1 MNEEGSSFADFT
13 STSYSSE
20 TVADD
25 GTLAISLLDGEV
37 DTQTLDQFRNR
48 LFSTVRELEKVRDW
62 LTSPMASGLKRGLA
76 QWALGNHTEA
86 LPTLEEHRA
95 NPTIANCLARS
106 LLQMGRIDEAEAAL
120 TELDT
125 CPSQAAT
132 FMACKA
138 RRGNAE
144 NLQNS
149 LEEMRGKLSPVDV
162 KFYEGR
168 VHELGF
174 ESEAAIACYDEALAI
189 DDHHGEALFRLAVN
203 VDLRG
208 EDEEARELYERALM
222 IPPVNEACVI
232 NLGILYEDMGKY
244 LRAMQCFDLALQANP
259 ENRRARMYRR
269 DAAAALNMYYDEEQE
284 RREDKRNKILRTPI
298 NDFELSVRSRNCLSN
313 MGIRSLGDL
322 VNKSEAEL
330 LSFKNFGE
338 TSLMEIK
345 EILRNKGLRLGM
357 NQDEIMS
364 KELGQTTDAPASSE
378 DQPEPNSPDPLRR
391 PITELDLS
399 VRCRRIVDLLK
410 IKMIGDLSGRTEA
423 ELLSCP
429 NFGQT
434 SLNEIRTKL
443 DELGLALRT

>member
-1 MNEEGSSFADFT
+1 MNEAGSSFANFS
-13 STSYSSE
+13 STGIDSE
-20 TVADD
+20 PVADD
-25 GTLAISLLDGEV
+25 GSLAVNLLDREI
-37 DTQTLDQFRNR
+37 DTQVLDEFRNR

-62 LTSPMASGLKRGLA
+62 LASPMASGLKRGLA
-76 QWALGNHTEA
+76 QWALGNHTDA
-86 LPTLEEHRA
+86 LPILEENRS
-95 NPTIANCLARS
+95 NSTVANCLARS
-106 LLQMGRIDEAEAAL
+106 LLELGRIDDAEAEL
-120 TELDT
+120 TQRDVD
-125 CPSQAAT
+125 PQQAAT
-132 FMACKA
+132 YMACKA
-138 RRGNAE
+138 RRSNADDLNE
-144 NLQNS
+144 T
-149 LEEMRGKLSPVDV
+149 LESMRGKLSPADV

-168 VHELGF
+168 VHELRF
-174 ESEAAIACYDEALAI
+174 EAEAAIASYDEALAI
-189 DDHHGEALFRLAVN
+189 DEQHGDALFRLAVN

-364 KELGQTTDAPASSE
+364 KELGQTPDAPVSSE
-378 DQPEPNSPDPLRR
+378 EMPDPNSPDPLRR

-410 IKMIGDLSGRTEA
+410 IKMIGDLSSRTEA

>member
-1 MNEEGSSFADFT
+1 MNEAGSSFADF
-13 STSYSSE
+13 SSAGISSE
-20 TVADD
+20 PVADD
-25 GTLAISLLDGEV
+25 GTLAINLLDQEV
-37 DTQTLDQFRNR
+37 DAQVLDQFRNR

-76 QWALGNHTEA
+76 QWALGNHSEA
-86 LPTLEEHRA
+86 LPTLEENRS

-106 LLQMGRIDEAEAAL
+106 LLELGRIDEAEAEL
-120 TELDT
+120 TNRDAD
-125 CPSQAAT
+125 PRQAAT
-132 FMACKA
+132 YMACKA
-138 RRGNAE
+138 RRANIEELHAT
-144 NLQNS
+144 
-149 LEEMRGKLSPVDV
+149 LEAMRGKLSPADV

-168 VHELGF
+168 LHELQF
-174 ESEAAIACYDEALAI
+174 EAEAAIASYDEALAI
-189 DDHHGEALFRLAVN
+189 DDQHGEALFRLAVN

-259 ENRRARMYRR
+259 ENSRARMYRR

-364 KELGQTTDAPASSE
+364 KELGQTPDAPVSSE
-378 DQPEPNSPDPLRR
+378 EMPDPNSPDPLRR

-399 VRCRRIVDLLK
+399 VSCRRIVDLLK